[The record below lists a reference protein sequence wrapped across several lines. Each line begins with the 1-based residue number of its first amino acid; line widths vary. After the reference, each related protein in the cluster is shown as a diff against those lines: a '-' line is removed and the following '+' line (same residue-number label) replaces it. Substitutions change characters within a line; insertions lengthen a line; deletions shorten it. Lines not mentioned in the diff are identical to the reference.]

1 MRNDTGGVAM
11 ASEVNI
17 EELQQD
23 LRFERYRGDR
33 LQAENSKLNSEID
46 RLQLRMM
53 MLRRVGIIPMDDV
66 AVENGELQ
74 SAAITAGRIVRREL
88 DRALWEHELFED
100 PAHALLALRGEL
112 DEVACAI
119 SVHDLTGPHGYLSEV
134 AQVAAVAIKSVISY
148 LWYREEQ
155 K

>member
-1 MRNDTGGVAM
+1 M
-11 ASEVNI
+11 ASEVSL
-17 EELQQD
+17 EGLQQD
-23 LRFERYRGDR
+23 LLVERDRGDR
-33 LQAENSKLNSEID
+33 LQGENTKLYSEIE
-46 RLQLRMM
+46 RLRLR
-53 MLRRVGIIPMDDV
+53 LALVRRGGIAPMDALEDEDFQEV
-66 AVENGELQ
+66 VTRACN
-74 SAAITAGRIVRREL
+74 IVHREL